1 MVCIIFYN
9 IGFYSKAADIIMRKL
24 IFIPLIVLLSGC
36 VNPGIET
43 EYSKFPGPSLDI
55 RKQYLDRSEMSIE
68 LDCYIRA
75 SQLPEHYCVAQVKAA
90 LSQRIT

>member
-1 MVCIIFYN
+1 MHNDFKHVIKMTVIFSV
-9 IGFYSKAADIIMRKL
+9 FL
-24 IFIPLIVLLSGC
+24 VLMFAMQGC
-36 VNPGIET
+36 ANPGIET

-68 LDCYIRA
+68 LDCYVRA
-75 SQLPEHYCVAQVKAA
+75 SQLPEHFCVAQVKAI

>member
-1 MVCIIFYN
+1 
-9 IGFYSKAADIIMRKL
+9 MRKL
-24 IFIPLIVLLSGC
+24 IFIPIIVLLSAC

-55 RKQYLDRSEMSIE
+55 RKHYLDRSEMSIE

-75 SQLPEHYCVAQVKAA
+75 SQLPEHFCIAQVQG
-90 LSQRIT
+90 LITQRIT